1 MSFKPSKYQE
11 AIFEH
16 IKGSNENAV
25 IEAVA
30 GSGKTTTLIESMK
43 LLSKERKNII
53 FIAFNKH
60 IADEMRKKVP
70 NGIEVKT
77 MHAFGLEQ
85 IKKAYR
91 GATLD
96 INKMKRVIK
105 DISHILELN
114 KKEDFNKYIENL
126 TALVNLFRFN
136 LCDDVLF
143 AKSIAVKHMLP
154 ATDELIFDAF
164 TVIKHMNFR
173 RDIIDFTDMVY
184 IPALEDI
191 KISEYSLIL
200 VDECQDLSLCQI
212 QLLMKMKGEEGRVI
226 AVGDR
231 NQSIYGFSGADD
243 ESFEKMCQIPNTKL
257 LPLSI
262 SYRCSKE
269 VVKWAQKIVPNI
281 ESFEDAPEGR
291 VNHFAS
297 IDNIKDGDFVL
308 CRNNSPIISL
318 ALQLLSQGKKAQIKG
333 LDIGQRIIKKI
344 EGTGASNL
352 KSAIGILWNQ
362 YEQAVEAGE
371 EESGVN
377 LMYMEDINHA
387 CETLIEGCK
396 TIDDVENKIKHLFYE
411 DPNSGIILMTAHK
424 SKGLEA
430 KNVHI
435 IMPDLMP
442 LKTAFLDWEKIQE
455 QNLHYVA
462 ITRAKHTLNYITDW
476 EN

>member
-16 IKGSNENAV
+16 IKSSNENAV

-91 GATLD
+91 GAVLD
-96 INKMKRVIK
+96 TNKMRKVIK

-114 KKEDFNKYIENL
+114 KKEDLPKYIEVL
-126 TALVNLFRFN
+126 TSLVNLFRFN
-136 LCDDVLF
+136 MCDDIIS
-143 AKSIAVKHMLP
+143 AKNIAMKHMLP
-154 ATDELIFDAF
+154 ATDALIFDAF

-191 KISEYSLIL
+191 KINEYSLIL

-212 QLLMKMKGEEGRVI
+212 QLLMKMKGEEGRII

-243 ESFEKMCQIPNTKL
+243 ESFKKMCQIPNTKL

-262 SYRCSKE
+262 SYRCSKQ
-269 VVKWAQKIVPNI
+269 VIKCAQKIVPHI
-281 ESFEDAPEGR
+281 ESFEHAPEGE
-291 VNHFAS
+291 VNHSAP
-297 IDNIKDGDFVL
+297 INNIKEGDFVL
-308 CRNNSPIISL
+308 CRTNSPIISL
-318 ALQLLSQGKKAQIKG
+318 ALQLLSQGKKVQIKG
-333 LDIGQRIIKKI
+333 VDIGQRIVKRL
-344 EGTGASNL
+344 EGTRASNL
-352 KSAIGILWNQ
+352 QSAIKIMRMQ
-362 YEQAVEAGE
+362 YEEALEAEE
-371 EESGVN
+371 EESNVN
-377 LMYMEDINHA
+377 LIYMEDIISA
-387 CETLIEGCK
+387 CETIIEGCN
-396 TIDDVENKIKHLFYE
+396 TIDDVKNKIKLLFYE

-430 KNVHI
+430 ENVHI

-462 ITRAKHTLNYITDW
+462 ITRAKHTLNYIRDW
-476 EN
+476 KN